1 MKKIYCFLILA
12 KRSKIYDQKF
22 NFKNF
27 KKKFNTKI
35 IYINNLVKKNEIS
48 KKKIKNLNS
57 FFEKINPDYITIIAN
72 YQNEKNIIFKEL
84 NKNKNFKIIDYY
96 LDSYFLEQNI
106 KNLSKILK
114 FNLLNLSTR
123 NLFFVI
129 LILSKIFWI
138 FFKKFQNKKNL
149 IFKINYFFYSGL
161 NGKSNN
167 LINKSKI
174 SYNVPSFDLLRSN
187 NLKRILLP
195 KKKYIL
201 FHDEMLI
208 DHQDLKILKE
218 KKPEEISY
226 HKRLN
231 NFFSY
236 LEKKLNLDVIIS
248 LHPRSKL
255 NKSKKLFDGRICKIH
270 QTAELVKKAEFTC
283 LHASTLS
290 ISFPII
296 FKKKILLL
304 TSNNILKNFNYR
316 FRLEMLK
323 NYLNLSDINI
333 DEEQNFE
340 FKINQFVSNKA
351 NIKKYLLYKKYFLG
365 PEQKKYKYFSE
376 ICRDKL
382 R

>member
-22 NFKNF
+22 NFENF

-35 IYINNLVKKNEIS
+35 IYISNLVKKNEIS

-57 FFEKINPDYITIIAN
+57 FFEKINPAYVTLIGN
-72 YQNEKNIIFKEL
+72 QNEKNIIFKEL
-84 NKNKNFKIIDYY
+84 NKNKDIKIVDYY
-96 LDSYFLEQNI
+96 LDTYFTEQNFE
-106 KNLSKILK
+106 NLSKIFKLNF
-114 FNLLNLSTR
+114 FNLSFR
-123 NLFFVI
+123 NLFFTI

-138 FFKKFQNKKNL
+138 FLKKIQNKKNVT
-149 IFKINYFFYSGL
+149 FKINYFFYSGF
-161 NGKSNN
+161 NGTSKD
-167 LINKSKI
+167 LINKTKI
-174 SYNVPSFDLLRSN
+174 SYNIPSFDLLRSK
-187 NLKRILLP
+187 NLKKILLP
-195 KKKYIL
+195 QKKYIL

-218 KKPEEISY
+218 KKPEDISY

-236 LEKKLNLDVIIS
+236 LEKKLNLDVVIS
-248 LHPRSKL
+248 LHPRSNFK
-255 NKSKKLFDGRICKIH
+255 KSKKLFDGRNCRIH
-270 QTAELVKKAEFTC
+270 QTPELVQKAEFTC
-283 LHASTLS
+283 MHASTTS

-304 TSNNILKNFNYR
+304 TSNHIIKNFNYR

-323 NYLNLSDINI
+323 DYLNLSDLNI
-333 DEEQNFE
+333 DEDQNFD
-340 FKINQFVSNKA
+340 FKINQFVSNKV
-351 NIKKYLLYKKYFLG
+351 NSKKYFLYKKYCLG
-365 PEQKKYKYFSE
+365 PDQKKYKYLSE
-376 ICRDKL
+376 IFRDKL